1 MGFFRILKPFIDL
14 KSQIHTRQIFWGRD
28 IIDFKCRGNRENGM
42 GHKWKGNS
50 FNSPQKII

>member
-28 IIDFKCRGNRENGM
+28 IIDLKCRGNRENGM
-42 GHKWKGNS
+42 GHK
-50 FNSPQKII
+50 